1 MLGTLNKRVGPI
13 ATTPDSH
20 PQWLNLQ
27 DVEVEL
33 TSEDPNWPIE
43 GALLPDRSI
52 GWRASGPGPQ
62 TIRLT
67 WREPVRLSRVRLI
80 FEEQAQSRTQEF
92 VLRAFTVGGG
102 REIVRQQF
110 NFSPQGTTIEREAF
124 TVSLQRASAL
134 ELSITPE
141 RSGGG
146 HASLT
151 QLRIG

>member
-1 MLGTLNKRVGPI
+1 MNKRVGLI

-43 GALLPDRSI
+43 GALLPDRSH

-80 FEEQAQSRTQEF
+80 FEEEAQSRTQEF

-110 NFSPQGTTIEREAF
+110 TFSPPTTAVEREDYAA
-124 TVSLQRASAL
+124 SLEGVTGL
-134 ELSITPE
+134 ELSIIPAIDGSDAVAALKE
-141 RSGGG
+141 WR
-146 HASLT
+146 AA
-151 QLRIG
+151 